1 MAQTVKNPP
10 AVQETQVRSLGQEDS
25 PQKKERQSTP
35 IFLPGKSRG
44 RRLWPMRSQR
54 VGHDWVTFTFT
65 RKLKVPARWV
75 YSQDQLI
82 PSSHANQHA
91 AAQWCFSPADMA
103 VGLLQWLQ
111 DDRVENIQQPQEA
124 IPLTVAISLYS
135 FFLIKIILHMYYAQ
149 GVIFLT
155 SVRELRD
162 SLQDRSWTV
171 SHFLWFN
178 SEKKLQAKLNLAFK

>member
-1 MAQTVKNPP
+1 
-10 AVQETQVRSLGQEDS
+10 
-25 PQKKERQSTP
+25 
-35 IFLPGKSRG
+35 
-44 RRLWPMRSQR
+44 
-54 VGHDWVTFTFT
+54 
-65 RKLKVPARWV
+65 
-75 YSQDQLI
+75 
-82 PSSHANQHA
+82 
-91 AAQWCFSPADMA
+91 MA

-162 SLQDRSWTV
+162 SLQDRS
-171 SHFLWFN
+171 
-178 SEKKLQAKLNLAFK
+178 